1 MATLLALLAL
11 TLQDDRLRVDGPPFL
26 VNGETVELRATSS
39 VKDAVV
45 VWRLADGP
53 ASAIQT
59 KPALD
64 SSTRVLR
71 GTDSLS
77 VTSVGKGEEELLFA
91 VTLERKGVRLAK
103 EEFKVRIGP
112 PIRVKAWVRI
122 VENPLGGTRK
132 PELLRDTDK
141 CKEVEAGVNK
151 LLRPLGVEV
160 ALEAGRAVE
169 APDAWFDREG
179 IFHPIGLKDG
189 KKANSQTLNEL
200 LRCDEPGGLNVY
212 FLRDCNWVTVR
223 EGFPRIVTEHNL
235 VGIGLK
241 DGAAVLDDAWDVPS
255 LAHELGHTLG
265 LDDLKEKSERGRLMF
280 SVRRDRT
287 GQSFTYGEMKDAREG
302 ARRHLKTWLAK
313 R

>member
-1 MATLLALLAL
+1 MATLFVLLAL
-11 TLQDDRLRVDGPPFL
+11 GLQDERLRIDGPPFL
-26 VNGETVELRATSS
+26 VCGETVELRASS
-39 VKDAVV
+39 PVKDAVV

-53 ASAIQT
+53 ASAIDT
-59 KPALD
+59 RPALD
-64 SSTRVLR
+64 LSTRVVR
-71 GTDSLS
+71 GAERLS
-77 VTSVGKGEEELLFA
+77 VTSVGKGEEDLLFA

-103 EEFKVRIGP
+103 EEFKLRIGP
-112 PIRVKAWVRI
+112 ILRLKAWVRI

-132 PELLRDTDK
+132 PELLRDPEK
-141 CKEVEAGVNK
+141 GKEVEAGVNR

-160 ALEAGRAVE
+160 AFEVGRPVA

-189 KKANSQTLNEL
+189 KKANSQTLNDL

-212 FLRDCNWVTVR
+212 FLRDCNWVTVQ

-265 LDDLKEKSERGRLMF
+265 LDDLKEKSERGRLMYT
-280 SVRRDRT
+280 VRRDRT
-287 GQSFTYGEMKDAREG
+287 GQSFIYGEMKDAREG
-302 ARRHLKTWLAK
+302 ARRHLKSWLAK